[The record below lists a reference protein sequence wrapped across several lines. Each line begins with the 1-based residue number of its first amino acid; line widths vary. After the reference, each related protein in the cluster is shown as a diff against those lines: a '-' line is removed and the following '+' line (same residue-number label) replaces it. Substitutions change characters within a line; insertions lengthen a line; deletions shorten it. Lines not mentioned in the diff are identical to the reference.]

1 MYRLAYLENET
12 ILPILR
18 CSFSLKSHMEGERD
32 TDAVMAIEIGV
43 DDTDSLLAR
52 QVERNPRVNREQDM
66 MTKK

>member
-1 MYRLAYLENET
+1 
-12 ILPILR
+12 
-18 CSFSLKSHMEGERD
+18 MEGERD